1 MSRCICQD
9 ASSGNLQLIL
19 WMNYL
24 VNAKLNHFVRH
35 KVPNCKRLPYN
46 NILVKMYSPKS
57 KIQVTLKVSVESVLH
72 AQCSGTWALL
82 VVGPRARY
90 RRVPS
95 PQLPRPPCQISRSG
109 PWPRVTTAIVTCLG
123 VTRTRHRT
131 QQPWLITT
139 APVLQCSISN
149 VLLRSFL
156 LRFAHLLNWQ
166 CSFAVYP
173 FSVHFRILIVNRQI
187 FPIRGPPLDPRPHRR
202 ISHKVSFHKVLFVSD
217 TGRV

>member
-1 MSRCICQD
+1 MQNQTIL
-9 ASSGNLQLIL
+9 SGTRYQ
-19 WMNYL
+19 
-24 VNAKLNHFVRH
+24 FV
-35 KVPNCKRLPYN
+35 KDFLTLTIYWLRL
-46 NILVKMYSPKS
+46 SP
-57 KIQVTLKVSVESVLH
+57 QVTLKVSVESVLH
-72 AQCSGTWALL
+72 AQCSGTWTLL

-166 CSFAVYP
+166 CCLAVYL
-173 FSVHFRILIVNRQI
+173 FSVHFRILI
-187 FPIRGPPLDPRPHRR
+187 GR
-202 ISHKVSFHKVLFVSD
+202 ISP
-217 TGRV
+217 